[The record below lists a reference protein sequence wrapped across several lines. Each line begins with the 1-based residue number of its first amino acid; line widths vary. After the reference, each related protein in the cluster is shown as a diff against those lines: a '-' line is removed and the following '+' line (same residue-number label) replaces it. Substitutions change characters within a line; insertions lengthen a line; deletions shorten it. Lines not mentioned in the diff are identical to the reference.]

1 MRYPKINKT
10 PLDFINKYRFNN
22 LRKVIGDSIQ
32 FDNEEN
38 ELGLSKK
45 DVELLTWNLAT
56 NIISKPF

>member
-10 PLDFINKYRFNN
+10 PLDFINKHRFNN
-22 LRKVIGDSIQ
+22 LRKEIGDSIK
-32 FDNEEN
+32 FDNKEN

-45 DVELLTWNLAT
+45 EIELLTWNLAT